1 MRKTFR
7 LKILTLYSR
16 VWKGGSSSTSSARC
30 AADFAHRKNEVFFG
44 RARLVWRCISVQQVI
59 LRSNSKTELKNSS
72 ISKSYDR
79 DKFRIVSFKEN
90 GPNKRPQFVRV
101 DYYVVPPSKVP
112 KFDTKNVYS
121 ICLRW

>member
-1 MRKTFR
+1 MGKTFR

-16 VWKGGSSSTSSARC
+16 VWKEGSSSTCNARC

-79 DKFRIVSFKEN
+79 KKLYNVSYK
-90 GPNKRPQFVRV
+90 K
-101 DYYVVPPSKVP
+101 
-112 KFDTKNVYS
+112 
-121 ICLRW
+121 